1 MLERIKK
8 YGEKSNMGADLV
20 NQILSL
26 AQMPDGIEMKPV
38 VSSNV
43 KSYGYDPTSQVLA
56 VVYSNGT
63 EYRYLGVHPDYV
75 DAISKNES
83 VGRSINAVKQ
93 LGNFFIKM

>member
-8 YGEKSNMGADLV
+8 YGEKSNMGKDLV

-26 AQMPDGIEMKPV
+26 AQMPDTIEMKEV

-43 KSYGYDPTSQVLA
+43 KSYGYDASSQVLA

-63 EYRYLGVHPDYV
+63 EYRYLGIQPDI
-75 DAISKNES
+75 AEGISKTES
-83 VGRSINAVKQ
+83 VGRAINAVKQ
-93 LGNFFIKM
+93 LGNFYVKI